1 MEKYTAYKP
10 SGIKWIGDIPEH
22 WVLINLKRVFSQRFS
37 GTWGEEPKNNSN
49 DRICL
54 RVADFD
60 YSNLRFKELP
70 EYTIRNYKD
79 DEICKYTLSK
89 GSILIEKSGGG
100 EKSPVGRSVFY
111 DLKFDNALFANFLEC
126 LVVRDNYNPKFI
138 VYYLSVMYSKRV
150 IWKYVRQTTGIQ
162 NLTLSSLLSME
173 SIYVPNISEQL
184 SIVAFLEKATAN
196 IDAYIKQ
203 TEQEIN
209 TLNEL
214 KQAEIANVVTKGLN
228 PNAPMKDSGIS
239 WIGEIPEHWECK
251 RIGSTYIE
259 NKHINS
265 DLGCN
270 EAYKFN
276 YGSLVRKDED
286 VKLEEV
292 ADVYSKYTVISKND
306 IIINGLNLNYDFV
319 TQRVAIVEQK
329 GIITSAYVTITP
341 REEVN
346 SEYFSYLFKS
356 MDAKKLFN
364 GMGTGIRLTLG
375 FGELK
380 KQQIPIPPKDEQ
392 DLIVKNIKAK
402 TSKIEEYITTLKSE
416 IAQMQEYKQ
425 RLISDVVTG
434 KVDVR
439 NVAVEKMED
448 IPEEEIEET
457 EELENSEE

>member
-22 WVLINLKRVFSQRFS
+22 WECNVLKRYLKGALKYGANESAELDNPDYPRYIRITDITLDGKLKEDTFKSLEPEKAKDYLLKKGDVLFARS
-37 GTWGEEPKNNSN
+37 GATVGKSF
-49 DRICL
+49 L
-54 RVADFD
+54 FD
-60 YSNLRFKELP
+60 YDINACFAGYLIKATCSNKLNPKFLF
-70 EYTIRNYKD
+70 Y
-79 DEICKYTLSK
+79 YTLSK
-89 GSILIEKSGGG
+89 NYDNW
-100 EKSPVGRSVFY
+100 RNSVF
-111 DLKFDNALFANFLEC
+111 
-126 LVVRDNYNPKFI
+126 V
-138 VYYLSVMYSKRV
+138 LS
-150 IWKYVRQTTGIQ
+150 TIQ
-162 NLTLSSLLSME
+162 NIGADKYAVLPLC
-173 SIYVPNISEQL
+173 IPPAPEQEA
-184 SIVAFLEKATAN
+184 IVAYLEKATAN

-214 KQAEIANVVTKGLN
+214 KQAEIAQVVTKGLN
-228 PNAPMKDSGIS
+228 PDAPMKDSGIA

-329 GIITSAYVTITP
+329 GIITSAYVAITP
-341 REEVN
+341 REDVN

-402 TSKIEEYITTLKSE
+402 TSKIEEYITALKSE

-434 KVDVR
+434 KMKV
-439 NVAVEKMED
+439 
-448 IPEEEIEET
+448 
-457 EELENSEE
+457 